1 MKSEAEK
8 LGVGGGRRGR
18 KGGTE
23 EQGERG
29 TFAAPV
35 QSHRPPF
42 SVFFFLFFFLL
53 SSAWDARICLLIS
66 GSSQVASFRWT
77 PQLNGAPL

>member
-8 LGVGGGRRGR
+8 VGE
-18 KGGTE
+18 KKE
-23 EQGERG
+23 EQGDRE

-35 QSHRPPF
+35 QSHRPLLCFP
-42 SVFFFLFFFLL
+42 FFFFFFLL
-53 SSAWDARICLLIS
+53 SSAWDARIRLLIS
-66 GSSQVASFRWT
+66 GSSQVASFRWM